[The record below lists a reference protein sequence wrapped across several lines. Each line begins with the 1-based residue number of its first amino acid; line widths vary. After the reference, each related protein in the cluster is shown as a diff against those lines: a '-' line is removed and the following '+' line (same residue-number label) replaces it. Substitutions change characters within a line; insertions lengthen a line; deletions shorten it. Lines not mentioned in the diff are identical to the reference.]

1 MTDPEPR
8 SDGEGEASAPL
19 RRRPPRSLA
28 VHAAADAGIVFLV
41 AVLPALFLGAPFWA
55 IVVGAIL
62 GGLPAAPFTRR
73 AEARALAARPE

>member
-1 MTDPEPR
+1 
-8 SDGEGEASAPL
+8 
-19 RRRPPRSLA
+19 